1 MIPGMEAARVAVVG
15 AGPSGIFAA
24 RALCIRDPDVLVHVY
39 DRLPTPFG
47 LLRYGVAPDHT
58 SMKGIQAALARVFEE
73 PRVSFIGHVEL
84 GSDLTRADLLATYD
98 AVVYA
103 AGASED
109 RQLRVPGEDLAG
121 SRSARDLVAWY
132 SGHPDAE
139 PQSLSGV
146 TTAVT
151 VGVGNVAVDV
161 ARILLR
167 TPEELAPTDMPQA
180 VLDELAGSRITD
192 VWIVGRR
199 GPQHASFTTVELR
212 ELLTLPGIQPIV
224 HDGAF
229 DGIDEATLD
238 RRTRANVA
246 ALREAAAASAPD
258 ARARLHLLFWHR
270 PLRIEGDD
278 RVRRLVLERTTIDD
292 DGEVVPTGAERVIDC
307 ELVLR
312 AIGYRGQPIP
322 GVPFDD
328 RRGIIPNVAGRV
340 KNGQGVAQPGE
351 YVVGWIKRGPI
362 GVIGTN
368 KSDAAETIANLLADL
383 QAAPRSVVRD
393 LPEELWRRRGL
404 RPTTF
409 ADWERISLA
418 EEARGIE
425 EGRDR
430 SKIAAWSELL
440 DIARTGQGGGPP
452 TPGDGP

>member
-24 RALCIRDPDVLVHVY
+24 QALCAKDPDVLVHVY
-39 DRLPTPFG
+39 DRLPTPYG

-58 SMKGIQAALARVFEE
+58 SMKGIQAALARVFDER
-73 PRVSFIGHVEL
+73 RVSFIGHVEL
-84 GSDLTRADLLATYD
+84 GTDIARADLLAAYD

-109 RQLRVPGEDLAG
+109 RQLRVPGEDLPG

-139 PQSLSGV
+139 PQSLAGV

-167 TPEELAPTDMPQA
+167 TPRELAPTDMPQA
-180 VLDELAGSRITD
+180 VLDELALSRITD

-224 HDGAF
+224 HDGAL
-229 DGIDEATLD
+229 DGIDEAALD

-246 ALREAAAASAPD
+246 ALKDAAAASVPD

-270 PLRIEGDD
+270 PLRIEGGD
-278 RVRRLVLERTTIDD
+278 RVRRLVLEGTAVDD
-292 DGEVVPTGAERVIDC
+292 EGDVVPADGQVVIDC

-312 AIGYRGQPIP
+312 AIGYRGQPLP
-322 GVPFDD
+322 GVPFDE

-340 KNGQGVAQPGE
+340 TDGQGAAQPGE

-368 KSDAAETIANLLADL
+368 KSDAAETITNLLADL
-383 QAAPRSVVRD
+383 HGTPRTVARHS
-393 LPEELWRRRGL
+393 PEELWRLRGL

-418 EEARGIE
+418 EEARGVE

-430 SKIAAWSELL
+430 SKIAAWAELL
-440 DIARTGQGGGPP
+440 DIARMGQAGGPP
-452 TPGDGP
+452 TPGDRQ